1 MKILIYL
8 GHPAQYMFLRETINQ
23 LSRKGI
29 KLRILIK
36 TKDILETSEGRY
48 ALIDEKKVTYFV
60 QQGEWLGE
68 VFVKHIDKY
77 QVELKEIDGETIII
91 LELKP

>member
-29 KLRILIK
+29 KTIMRSIK
-36 TKDILETSEGRY
+36 HRGPNGGGFSFGTGVNFEFHV
-48 ALIDEKKVTYFV
+48 EKKNS
-60 QQGEWLGE
+60 
-68 VFVKHIDKY
+68 Y
-77 QVELKEIDGETIII
+77 QYMFGI
-91 LELKP
+91 

>member
-36 TKDILETSEGRY
+36 TKDILET
-48 ALIDEKKVTYFV
+48 LLQNDNQLV
-60 QQGEWLGE
+60 
-68 VFVKHIDKY
+68 
-77 QVELKEIDGETIII
+77 
-91 LELKP
+91 P